1 MIPMIF
7 WWLCNLQISLSA
19 FRGTVLKNDWAFK
32 ASRSVCFDAGRGCLV
47 IANLL
52 GSPAHLIADG
62 RMKANAW
69 DVFFFPWK
77 NGLLSPFQQ
86 SFWGFWGWKRSMNPG
101 KRRGRANKK
110 MIGGVHV
117 LIPNHSLFRISNLLQ
132 FLTWMGFLLFMRKPN
147 SSRLG
152 LTSHFPLK
160 HDFIRGRALWE
171 FCKQFLYLW
180 FRIVKK
186 RRPGK
191 HHVSCVA

>member
-69 DVFFFPWK
+69 DVFFFSLEKRTTFTFPAKFLRFLGLKEKHEPWK
-77 NGLLSPFQQ
+77 
-86 SFWGFWGWKRSMNPG
+86 
-101 KRRGRANKK
+101 
-110 MIGGVHV
+110 
-117 LIPNHSLFRISNLLQ
+117 
-132 FLTWMGFLLFMRKPN
+132 
-147 SSRLG
+147 
-152 LTSHFPLK
+152 
-160 HDFIRGRALWE
+160 
-171 FCKQFLYLW
+171 
-180 FRIVKK
+180 KK
-186 RRPGK
+186 RKSKQKDDWRSSCPDSESFPFPHQQFVAISHMNGFPAFHEETK
-191 HHVSCVA
+191 LVSSWFDIPFSTEAWFHQREGTVGILQAVPVSLI